1 MKKNAAKKLITE
13 EMKEN
18 EFPVLKI
25 SNVEWD
31 EDHEELEKLPRNFE
45 LKWGSK
51 DWDVGIVSEWISQ
64 KFDWV
69 FNSVNIKQIG
79 TWQEESG

>member
-1 MKKNAAKKLITE
+1 MKK
-13 EMKEN
+13 MKEN

-25 SNVEWD
+25 SNVKWD

-45 LKWGSK
+45 LKWDQK
-51 DWDVGIVSEWISQ
+51 NWNLEQVSEWISN

-69 FNSVNIKQIG
+69 FNSINIKQVG
-79 TWQEESG
+79 T

>member
-1 MKKNAAKKLITE
+1 
-13 EMKEN
+13 MKEN

-31 EDHEELEKLPRNFE
+31 EDHEGLEKLPRNFE

-51 DWDVGIVSEWISQ
+51 NWNVEKVSEWISN

-69 FNSVNIKQIG
+69 FNSINIKQVR

>member
-1 MKKNAAKKLITE
+1 MLLKINKRINKK
-13 EMKEN
+13 MKEN

-51 DWDVGIVSEWISQ
+51 NWNVEQVSEWISN

-69 FNSVNIKQIG
+69 FNDINIKQVG

>member
-1 MKKNAAKKLITE
+1 MLLKFNIRINEK
-13 EMKEN
+13 MKEN

-51 DWDVGIVSEWISQ
+51 NWNVEQVSEWISN

-69 FNSVNIKQIG
+69 FNGINIKQVG

>member
-1 MKKNAAKKLITE
+1 
-13 EMKEN
+13 MKEN

-31 EDHEELEKLPRNFE
+31 EDHEELEKLPINFE

-51 DWDVGIVSEWISQ
+51 NWNVEQVSEWISQ

-69 FNSVNIKQIG
+69 FNSINIKQVG

>member
-1 MKKNAAKKLITE
+1 MLLKINTRINEK
-13 EMKEN
+13 MKEN

-31 EDHEELEKLPRNFE
+31 EDHEELEKLPRDFE
-45 LKWGSK
+45 LKWGLK
-51 DWDVGIVSEWISQ
+51 NWNVEQVSEWISN

-69 FNSVNIKQIG
+69 FNSINIKQVGI
-79 TWQEESG
+79 WQEESG

>member
-1 MKKNAAKKLITE
+1 
-13 EMKEN
+13 MKEN

-51 DWDVGIVSEWISQ
+51 DWDVGVVSEWISQ

-69 FNSVNIKQIG
+69 FNSVNIKPVSY
-79 TWQEESG
+79 THLTLPTMFEV

>member
-1 MKKNAAKKLITE
+1 MLLKINKRINKK
-13 EMKEN
+13 MKEN

-51 DWDVGIVSEWISQ
+51 NWNVEQVSEWISQ

-69 FNSVNIKQIG
+69 FNSINIKQVG

>member
-1 MKKNAAKKLITE
+1 MKK
-13 EMKEN
+13 MKEN

-31 EDHEELEKLPRNFE
+31 EDHEELEKLPRDFA

-51 DWDVGIVSEWISQ
+51 NWNIEQVSEWISN

-69 FNSVNIKQIG
+69 FNSINIKQVG
-79 TWQEESG
+79 TWQQESG

>member
-1 MKKNAAKKLITE
+1 MKK
-13 EMKEN
+13 MKEN

-51 DWDVGIVSEWISQ
+51 NWNEEQVSEWISN

-69 FNSVNIKQIG
+69 FNGINIMQVG
-79 TWQEESG
+79 TWQEESGWGGCC

>member
-1 MKKNAAKKLITE
+1 MLLKINKRINKK
-13 EMKEN
+13 MKEN

-51 DWDVGIVSEWISQ
+51 NWNVEQVSEWISN

-69 FNSVNIKQIG
+69 FNSINIKQVG

>member
-1 MKKNAAKKLITE
+1 MLLKFNTRINEK
-13 EMKEN
+13 MKEN

-51 DWDVGIVSEWISQ
+51 NWNEEQVSEWISN

-69 FNSVNIKQIG
+69 FNGINIMQVG

>member
-1 MKKNAAKKLITE
+1 MLLKINTRINEK
-13 EMKEN
+13 MKEN

-31 EDHEELEKLPRNFE
+31 EDHEELEKLPKDFE

-51 DWDVGIVSEWISQ
+51 NLDVEQVSEWISN

-69 FNSVNIKQIG
+69 FNSINIKQVG

>member
-1 MKKNAAKKLITE
+1 MLLKINTRINEK
-13 EMKEN
+13 MKEN

-31 EDHEELEKLPRNFE
+31 EDHEELEKLPKDFE

-51 DWDVGIVSEWISQ
+51 NWNVEQVSEWISN
-64 KFDWV
+64 KFDKV
-69 FNSVNIKQIG
+69 FNSINIKQVG

>member
-1 MKKNAAKKLITE
+1 
-13 EMKEN
+13 MKEN

-45 LKWGSK
+45 LKWGLK
-51 DWDVGIVSEWISQ
+51 NWNVEQVSEWISN
-64 KFDWV
+64 KFGWV
-69 FNSVNIKQIG
+69 FNGINIKQVG

>member
-1 MKKNAAKKLITE
+1 MKK
-13 EMKEN
+13 MKEN

-31 EDHEELEKLPRNFE
+31 EDHEELEKLPRDFE

-51 DWDVGIVSEWISQ
+51 NWNVEQVSEWIRN

-69 FNSVNIKQIG
+69 FNSINIKQVG

>member
-1 MKKNAAKKLITE
+1 MKK
-13 EMKEN
+13 MKEN

-51 DWDVGIVSEWISQ
+51 NWNTEQVSEWISN

-69 FNSVNIKQIG
+69 FNSINIKQVG
-79 TWQEESG
+79 TWQEDSG

>member
-1 MKKNAAKKLITE
+1 MLLKINTRINEK
-13 EMKEN
+13 MKEN

-31 EDHEELEKLPRNFE
+31 EDHEELEKLPRDFE
-45 LKWGSK
+45 LKWGLK
-51 DWDVGIVSEWISQ
+51 NWNVEQVAEWISN

-69 FNSVNIKQIG
+69 FNSINIKQVG

>member
-1 MKKNAAKKLITE
+1 MLLIINKRINKK
-13 EMKEN
+13 MKEN

-51 DWDVGIVSEWISQ
+51 NWNVEQVSEWISQ

-69 FNSVNIKQIG
+69 FNSINIKQVG

>member
-1 MKKNAAKKLITE
+1 MKK
-13 EMKEN
+13 MKEN

-45 LKWGSK
+45 LKW
-51 DWDVGIVSEWISQ
+51 VQ
-64 KFDWV
+64 K
-69 FNSVNIKQIG
+69 IG
-79 TWQEESG
+79 M

>member
-1 MKKNAAKKLITE
+1 MLLKINNRINKK
-13 EMKEN
+13 MKEN

-51 DWDVGIVSEWISQ
+51 NWNVEQVSEWISN

-69 FNSVNIKQIG
+69 FNSVSIKQIG
-79 TWQEESG
+79 TWKEDSG

>member
-1 MKKNAAKKLITE
+1 
-13 EMKEN
+13 MKEN
-18 EFPVLKI
+18 EFPMLKVSDI
-25 SNVEWD
+25 NWD
-31 EDHEELEKLPRNFE
+31 EDHEDINKLPKNLE

-51 DWDVGIVSEWISQ
+51 NWDVEQVSEWISQ

-69 FNSVNIKQIG
+69 FNSINIKQVG

>member
-1 MKKNAAKKLITE
+1 MLLKINTRINEK
-13 EMKEN
+13 MKEN

-51 DWDVGIVSEWISQ
+51 NWNVEQVSEWISN

-69 FNSVNIKQIG
+69 FNGINIKQVG

>member
-1 MKKNAAKKLITE
+1 
-13 EMKEN
+13 MKEN
-18 EFPVLKI
+18 EFPMLKVSDI
-25 SNVEWD
+25 NWD
-31 EDHEELEKLPRNFE
+31 EDHEDIDKLPKNLE

-51 DWDVGIVSEWISQ
+51 NWDVEKVSEWISQ

-69 FNSVNIKQIG
+69 FNSINIKQVG

>member
-1 MKKNAAKKLITE
+1 MKK
-13 EMKEN
+13 MKEN

-51 DWDVGIVSEWISQ
+51 NWNVEQVSEWISN

-69 FNSVNIKQIG
+69 FNSLNINQIG
-79 TWQEESG
+79 TWQDSGCCCAGGCSCC

>member
-1 MKKNAAKKLITE
+1 MLLKINKRINEKMKD
-13 EMKEN
+13 N

-31 EDHEELEKLPRNFE
+31 EDHEELEKLPKDFE

-51 DWDVGIVSEWISQ
+51 NWNVEQVSEWISN

-69 FNSVNIKQIG
+69 FNNINIKQVG

>member
-1 MKKNAAKKLITE
+1 MLLKINKRINKK
-13 EMKEN
+13 MKEN

-51 DWDVGIVSEWISQ
+51 NWNVEQVSEWISN

-69 FNSVNIKQIG
+69 FNSINIKQVG
-79 TWQEESG
+79 TWQEEGG

>member
-1 MKKNAAKKLITE
+1 MLLKINKRIDEKK
-13 EMKEN
+13 MKEN

-25 SNVEWD
+25 SNVDWD
-31 EDHEELEKLPRNFE
+31 EDHEELEKLPRDFD

-51 DWDVGIVSEWISQ
+51 NWNVEQVSEWISN

-69 FNSVNIKQIG
+69 FNSIIIKQVG

>member
-1 MKKNAAKKLITE
+1 MLLKFITRTNEKK
-13 EMKEN
+13 MKEN

-51 DWDVGIVSEWISQ
+51 NWNEEQVSEWISN

-69 FNSVNIKQIG
+69 FNGINIMQVG

>member
-1 MKKNAAKKLITE
+1 MLLKFNTRINEK
-13 EMKEN
+13 MKEN

-31 EDHEELEKLPRNFE
+31 EDHEELDKLPSNFE

-51 DWDVGIVSEWISQ
+51 NWNVEQVSEWISN

-69 FNSVNIKQIG
+69 FNGINIKQVGI
-79 TWQEESG
+79 WQEESG

>member
-1 MKKNAAKKLITE
+1 MKK
-13 EMKEN
+13 MKEN

-25 SNVEWD
+25 SNIEWD
-31 EDHEELEKLPRNFE
+31 EDHEELEKLLRNFE

-51 DWDVGIVSEWISQ
+51 NWNVEQVSEWISN

-69 FNSVNIKQIG
+69 FYSINIKQVG
-79 TWQEESG
+79 TWQEVSG

>member
-1 MKKNAAKKLITE
+1 MLLKFNTRINEK
-13 EMKEN
+13 MKEN

-51 DWDVGIVSEWISQ
+51 NWNVEQVSEWISN

-69 FNSVNIKQIG
+69 LNGVNVKQVG